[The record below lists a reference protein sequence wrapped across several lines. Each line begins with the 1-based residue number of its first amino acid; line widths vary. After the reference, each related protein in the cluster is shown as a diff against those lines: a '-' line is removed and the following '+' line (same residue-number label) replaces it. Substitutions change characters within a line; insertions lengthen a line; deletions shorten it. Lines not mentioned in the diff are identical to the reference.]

1 MQNKIDSYWT
11 APGLIDPGDKII
23 QIACRVFGVSREL
36 LFTKTRKREVVR
48 ARQLVIWYH
57 VKHMG
62 YSTRE
67 AMSIFNLNRSSWYHI
82 EDTFENLDFDVEFKK
97 SVECFFTEL
106 KAA

>member
-23 QIACRVFGVSREL
+23 QIACRVFGVTREL
-36 LFTKTRKREVVR
+36 LFTKTRKRPIVR
-48 ARQLVIWYH
+48 ARQLVIRYH

-62 YSTRE
+62 YASDD
-67 AMSIFNLNRSSWYHI
+67 AMLIFKLDRSSWYHI

-97 SVECFFTEL
+97 SFEFFSQS
-106 KAA
+106 